1 MSLAP
6 SHHRHFALQS
16 YYGEAS
22 VQQKVLGLLVGSAC
36 VRVCV
41 FSSSECLNAKCQ
53 LYCRRFLILLKLN
66 QLRLEFFHNLFLTA
80 ISRIQ
85 ILQYLAHP
93 YELPSKVYPP
103 TYSPSAVAN
112 LMPLCV
118 I

>member
-22 VQQKVLGLLVGSAC
+22 VQQKVLGLLVGSVC

-41 FSSSECLNAKCQ
+41 FSSSECFDAKCQ

-80 ISRIQ
+80 VSRIQ
-85 ILQYLAHP
+85 MLQYLWHIHMSCHP
-93 YELPSKVYPP
+93 KYTPP
-103 TYSPSAVAN
+103 PPPP
-112 LMPLCV
+112 PLQ
-118 I
+118 